1 MSSDVFHLLTAGGGI
16 RFDTNRF
23 SSDAQRFAPAKPTT
37 TTKSSASS
45 SHSKPSPPPSTQL
58 DLDLDL
64 PPELDFFST
73 IKNKNNPA
81 FSKERNSTKH
91 SKLPLDQPGV
101 ADLEFTTE
109 QFVDPEFGSGPL
121 PADQVSLFCRAN
133 RLKLSGGDVPAP
145 LASWYEL
152 GARFQVHPALVR
164 HIAQHGWY
172 RPTPIQKASMAVL
185 LSGRDVFANAP
196 TGSGK
201 TLAYC
206 LPLLH
211 SLGAPRPKAEQAV
224 GARALV
230 VAPTRELA
238 TQIHDTLVVLA
249 YGKQGHQKGSKRW
262 KIQSLGGIDQNKVA
276 GPATQAHRVKA
287 PDVLIS
293 TPLRLVQAVQEE
305 QVDLREVQLLVLD
318 EADRLLEDNFLAQ
331 MDSVLAAASHP
342 ARRTALFSATLPSG
356 TEMLARTFTTDPV
369 RVAVGSRDG
378 ASEQVSQQL
387 QFVGSEE
394 GKLWALRDLVQQ
406 GRLKPPALLFVQSNE
421 RANHLF
427 HSLVYD
433 GLRVDTMHAHR
444 TPGQRQ
450 RALDQLKAG
459 QTWVLIATDVLA
471 RGIDLQGIQTVL
483 NYDFPQ
489 STQTYIHRI
498 GRTGRAGH
506 TGEAITFFTT
516 EDAKYLKLVVNVMRE
531 SGYEVPSWMTELKAP
546 TSSERRKLR
555 QKAVKRQDVR
565 EADGALPSHLRG
577 NKSAKHPKALL
588 ENAPRKAGQKRPAAD
603 GDHNNKSQQQRDGID
618 VDHDDQ
624 EGPKKQAGDEL
635 GQEKPK
641 KKNKKKRLEA

>member
-1 MSSDVFHLLTAGGGI
+1 MSSDVFHTLTSGGGI
-16 RFDTNRF
+16 RFDTKRF
-23 SSDAQRFAPAKPTT
+23 SSDAQLFGP
-37 TTKSSASS
+37 
-45 SHSKPSPPPSTQL
+45 SKPKPSQPPTASQASQPKPPTQ
-58 DLDLDL
+58 LDL
-64 PPELDFFST
+64 PPELDFFSA
-73 IKNKNNPA
+73 INKKSN
-81 FSKERNSTKH
+81 KEGSNKRKRPTE
-91 SKLPLDQPGV
+91 PVQD
-101 ADLEFTTE
+101 DEFTSE
-109 QFVDPEFGSGPL
+109 EFVDPEFGSGPL
-121 PADQVSLFCRAN
+121 TPDQVQPFCRAN
-133 RLKLSGGDVPAP
+133 RLKLTGGDVPAP
-145 LASWYEL
+145 LASWHEL
-152 GARFQVHPALVR
+152 GARFHVHPALVR
-164 HIAQHGWY
+164 HIAEHGWY
-172 RPTPIQKASMAVL
+172 TPTPIQKASMAAL

-249 YGKQGHQKGSKRW
+249 YGKEGHQKGSKRW
-262 KIQSLGGIDQNKVA
+262 KIQSLGGTDKKT
-276 GPATQAHRVKA
+276 GATQAHRVKA

-305 QVDLREVQLLVLD
+305 EVDLREVQLLVLD

-331 MDSVLAAASHP
+331 MDSVLAATSHP
-342 ARRTALFSATLPSG
+342 ARQTALFSATLPSG
-356 TEMLARTFTTDPV
+356 TEMLARTFTTDAV
-369 RVAVGSRDG
+369 RVAVGTRDG
-378 ASEQVSQQL
+378 ASEQVAQHL
-387 QFVGSEE
+387 HFVGSEE

-450 RALDQLKAG
+450 RALDNLKSG
-459 QTWVLIATDVLA
+459 QTWALIATDVLA

-516 EDAKYLKLVVNVMRE
+516 DDAKYLKLVVNVMRE
-531 SGYEVPSWMTELKAP
+531 SGYEVPGWMTELKPP
-546 TSSERRKLR
+546 TSSERKKLR

-565 EADGALPSHLRG
+565 EADGVLPSHLRG
-577 NKSAKHPKALL
+577 NKSAKHPKAL
-588 ENAPRKAGQKRPAAD
+588 ENLPRKGRKLDAEGDNKNQEDDAAQK
-603 GDHNNKSQQQRDGID
+603 Q
-618 VDHDDQ
+618 VD
-624 EGPKKQAGDEL
+624 EPS
-635 GQEKPK
+635 EKPK
-641 KKNKKKRLEA
+641 KKNKKKRLED